1 MDQAKDTLNYLHDN
15 NPQAMKAVSEK
26 VEQYSLIDI
35 WRYLHPDESKYTWHQ
50 FNSSKQGRLDYF
62 LVSSSLL
69 PFVHSAEILPG
80 FASDH
85 SLLQLDIDFS
95 KFVRGRGFWKFN
107 SSLLYNAEY
116 RDLVKDTIKKV
127 VAQYGIINSN
137 DNFFESATQ
146 DDLDAFYNNA
156 SSESLQ
162 QVELKINPSSFLDV
176 LMMVIRKETMT
187 YSARRKRERVAL
199 EVKTVQE
206 IELLEARLNANDDN
220 DSIADELVQKKNE
233 LAAIYAHQ
241 AQGAYVRS
249 RSQYIVDGERP
260 TRLFCALEKHNAVQK
275 HVPKLVIEKDGAKF
289 EISEQKAVEAE
300 IFSYYKD
307 LFTEKPVAERPISEF
322 LSSNLAESCKRL
334 TESQKSKME
343 GLLSIE
349 ELTKYLK
356 KTKNNVAPGSTGFSN
371 EFFKFF
377 WADLKVF
384 IVNAINYSYQIGQLS
399 VTQRLGIVTIIPKG
413 DKDKIDVTSPPR
425 SSLWLG
431 QINSKLDCQI
441 RFYGI
446 VHGTM

>member
-1 MDQAKDTLNYLHDN
+1 M
-15 NPQAMKAVSEK
+15 
-26 VEQYSLIDI
+26 
-35 WRYLHPDESKYTWHQ
+35 WG
-50 FNSSKQGRLDYF
+50 FNLCIF
-62 LVSSSLL
+62 L
-69 PFVHSAEILPG
+69 
-80 FASDH
+80 
-85 SLLQLDIDFS
+85 
-95 KFVRGRGFWKFN
+95 
-107 SSLLYNAEY
+107 
-116 RDLVKDTIKKV
+116 
-127 VAQYGIINSN
+127 
-137 DNFFESATQ
+137 
-146 DDLDAFYNNA
+146 
-156 SSESLQ
+156 
-162 QVELKINPSSFLDV
+162 
-176 LMMVIRKETMT
+176 
-187 YSARRKRERVAL
+187 
-199 EVKTVQE
+199 
-206 IELLEARLNANDDN
+206 
-220 DSIADELVQKKNE
+220 
-233 LAAIYAHQ
+233 
-241 AQGAYVRS
+241 RS

-413 DKDKIDVTSPPR
+413 DKDK
-425 SSLWLG
+425 SLLKNWRPLTLL
-431 QINSKLDCQI
+431 NSMYKLISGCIAERLKPCLDSLI
-441 RFYGI
+441 
-446 VHGTM
+446 HGDQNFS